1 MDFVRLS
8 MAIFPRII
16 LPKLEAELNK
26 KEATVITGMR
36 QVGKTTLLR
45 YLFDKV
51 RSKNKVL
58 LDLENPLH
66 RKIFEEENFDNIWNN
81 LAGFGIHKN
90 KPAFIF
96 LDEIQNL
103 PAISR
108 VVKYFYDHWR
118 TKFILTGSSSFYL
131 KNLFPESLSGRKV
144 IYELFP
150 LTFAEFLVFKGFAN
164 PAKATFAKKA
174 ALKNEVRYHQ
184 LSKLYEEYMEYGGFP
199 AVVLASDVERKK
211 QLLENVFTSYF
222 EIDVKSLA
230 DFREISKLRDLILL
244 LIPRIGSKLDITRI
258 SSELGV
264 ARETIYSYLNFLE
277 SSYFISLVPR
287 FTRSID
293 RQAAGA
299 KKVYLC
305 DGGLAN
311 VIGRLAEGSLFEQ
324 SVFQNLRPRYEIRY
338 YDRGGGREI
347 DFVADSKIAL
357 EVKIAGTKRDLQS
370 LRQKCQSIQLKEY
383 YLVTLRHTDL
393 DRTILGMDI

>member
-1 MDFVRLS
+1 MVL
-8 MAIFPRII
+8 FPRII
-16 LPKLEAELNK
+16 LPKLEAELTK
-26 KEATVITGMR
+26 KEVTVITGMR
-36 QVGKTTLLR
+36 QVGKTTLLT
-45 YLFDKV
+45 YLFEKV

-58 LDLENPLH
+58 LDLENPLY
-66 RKIFEEENFDNIWNN
+66 RKIFEEENFDNIWGN
-81 LAGFGIHKN
+81 LAGFGVQKN

-103 PAISR
+103 PLISK

-118 TKFILTGSSSFYL
+118 TKFIVTGSSSFYL

-150 LTFAEFLVFKGFAN
+150 LTFAEFLVFKGFPK
-164 PAKATFAKKA
+164 PAKATFAQKA

-184 LSKLYEEYMEYGGFP
+184 LSKLYQEYMEYGGFP
-199 AVVLASDVERKK
+199 AVVLVPDVERKK
-211 QLLENVFTSYF
+211 QILENVFTSYF

-264 ARETIYSYLNFLE
+264 ARETVYSYLNFLE
-277 SSYFISLVPR
+277 STYFISLVPR

-311 VIGRLAEGSLFEQ
+311 VIGRVAEGSLFEQ
-324 SVFQNLRPRYEIRY
+324 SVFQNLRPRHEIRY

-347 DFVADSKIAL
+347 DFVVDSKIAL
-357 EVKIAGTKRDLQS
+357 EVKTAGTKRDLQS
-370 LRQKCQSIQLKEY
+370 LKQQCKSVHLTEY
-383 YLVTLRHTDL
+383 YVVTLRHANL
-393 DRTILGMDI
+393 ERTILGSDV